1 MSGSFFDLRPARK
14 RNGYVMVFGTL
25 MIGLILI
32 PAMGLAIDVGLMY
45 TVEAVMSAAADAA
58 AVAGARDLA
67 RGSNSQTQLTN
78 AQNTATAYFNANFP
92 PGYLWSS
99 NAQVTSVASTSQTSM
114 RTVTTTVSA
123 QLPLIFLN
131 MLHLGPQTIATSS
144 TASRRDINV
153 MFVMDRSGSLA
164 TSGACA
170 PLISAAVGFVNKFA
184 QGRDNVGLITFATS
198 SNIDAAPSTSF
209 LPNVANLLN
218 GVTCTGGTNSAQALW
233 QGYDQLVALNQSGA
247 LNAILFF
254 TDGFPTAVTESFP
267 VRSQC
272 GGGTNK
278 TGVLTFGGSSLWGL
292 FNPAAQTPIG
302 TDLNLISGNIT
313 GCAFAPPP
321 SPAGNPTSVGTDLQ
335 NAPTTDIY
343 GNSLTAT
350 GYKSTTTQGSGLALT
365 ATNVQNFSTNAADDA
380 AFRIRSGVADPAQGN
395 KTLSNVVIY
404 TIGLNEVGEID
415 PVLMQRLANDPALSP
430 NPVAAGAQGQFCNA
444 ADASQLND
452 CFLQVASQML
462 RISH

>member
-1 MSGSFFDLRPARK
+1 MSASCFSRRPARK

-67 RGSNSQTQLTN
+67 RGTNSQAQLAN

-92 PGYLWSS
+92 SGYLWSS
-99 NAQVTSVASTSQTSM
+99 NLQVNSVASTSQTAM
-114 RTVTTTVSA
+114 RTVTTTASI

-131 MLHLGPQTIATSS
+131 MLHLGPQTISTSS

-164 TSGACA
+164 SSGMCA
-170 PLISAAVGFVNKFA
+170 PLISAAVGFVGKFA

-198 SNIDAAPSTSF
+198 SNVDAAPSTNF
-209 LPNVANLLN
+209 QPNVANILN
-218 GVTCTGGTNSAQALW
+218 GVTCIGATSSAQALW
-233 QGYDQLVALNQSGA
+233 QAYDQLVGLNQNGA

-254 TDGFPTAVTESFP
+254 TDGFPTATTESFP
-267 VRSQC
+267 IKGTSTC
-272 GGGTNK
+272 SDKTNK
-278 TGVLTFGGSSLWGL
+278 VGVLTFGGSTLYGL
-292 FNPAAQTPIG
+292 YNPVAENPIG
-302 TDLNLISGNIT
+302 NDQNLMVTGNISN
-313 GCAFAPPP
+313 CAFKSNQTNVGDDLSYAPIID
-321 SPAGNPTSVGTDLQ
+321 TW
-335 NAPTTDIY
+335 

-350 GYKSTTTQGSGLALT
+350 GYKSTTTSGAGLAIN
-365 ATNVQNFSTNAADDA
+365 ATNIQNFSTNAADDA
-380 AFRIRSGVADPAQGN
+380 AFRIRSGVADPAQGG
-395 KTLSNVVIY
+395 KSLSNVVIY
-404 TIGLNEVGEID
+404 AIGLNETGEID
-415 PVLMQRLANDPALSP
+415 PVFMQRVANDPSLSP

-444 ADASQLND
+444 ANASQLND

-462 RISH
+462 RISQ